1 MSVKQLPEKWLYVA
15 ALLLLFPALLINL
28 GLMTF
33 IDDEAIRSLVALEM
47 KLSGNYIA
55 PTLHG
60 EFYYNKPPLYN
71 WFLLLFFNAFGQI
84 NEFTARLSTLFCL
97 LGYAA
102 TVYYY
107 FRKHFDARTAFL
119 NAFFLITCGRILFWD
134 SLLGLIDIGF
144 SWITF
149 TLFMVIFH
157 EFERGNWRKLFLL
170 SYLLTAAGFM
180 MKGLPA
186 VVFQGTTL
194 LVWFVLKGQF
204 RRLFS
209 VWHFV
214 GGVLFLAI
222 VGAYYF
228 AYHQYNS
235 LENVFTTLFS
245 ESSKRTVVQFGW
257 WKTVL
262 HFFTFPFEMV
272 YHFLPWSLMI
282 LYCLR
287 KDFLQR
293 LREHPLML
301 FNAVAF
307 LANILIYWTSPEVYP
322 RYLLML
328 NPLLFS
334 MFLYLHP
341 LHEAA
346 RTWQYKTIQVFLLS
360 FCIGIAGL
368 SFLPLFLER
377 TQGIPYLALKT
388 LPLIVALVLA
398 TYWMFRAPDRR
409 LLLTVFI
416 LLIFR
421 IGFNWFVLPDRHA
434 EDFGTRCRSTTIE
447 AGKLFPDRLMYVYKD
462 IDMQPTTSFYLTN
475 ARKKIIPV
483 VREMTDSS
491 ALYIIN
497 PGETPGLDYQ
507 KVGEFLVRHG
517 ERTYDVGQIP
527 YPKTP
532 DDK

>member
-1 MSVKQLPEKWLYVA
+1 MPFKQLPEKWLYA
-15 ALLLLFPALLINL
+15 AAILLLFPALLINL
-28 GLMTF
+28 GMMTF

-47 KLSGNYIA
+47 KLSGNYIT
-55 PTLHG
+55 PTIHG
-60 EFYYNKPPLYN
+60 AFYYNKPPLYN
-71 WFLLLFFNAFGQI
+71 WFLLLFFNAFGQVS
-84 NEFTARLSTLFCL
+84 EWTARVPTLVCL

-102 TVYYY
+102 TVYAY

-144 SWITF
+144 SWIIF
-149 TLFMVIFH
+149 TLFMVIFR
-157 EFERGNWRKLFLL
+157 EFERGNWRRLFLI
-170 SYLLTAAGFM
+170 SYLLTAAGFL

-194 LVWFVLKGQF
+194 LVWFIVKGQF

-209 VWHFV
+209 IWHFA
-214 GGVLFLAI
+214 GGALFLAVI
-222 VGAYYF
+222 GAYYF

-235 LENVFTTLFS
+235 LENVFATLFS

-262 HFFTFPFEMV
+262 HFFSFPFEMV

-287 KDFLQR
+287 KDLMQR
-293 LREHPLML
+293 LREHPILL

-307 LANILIYWTSPEVYP
+307 LSNILIYWTSPEVYP

-334 MFLYLHP
+334 IFLYFHP
-341 LHEAA
+341 LNEAA
-346 RTWQYKTIQVFLLS
+346 RSWQYKTIRVVVVGLCAGIAALS
-360 FCIGIAGL
+360 F
-368 SFLPLFLER
+368 SPLFLER
-377 TQGIPYLALKT
+377 TQGVAYLWLKT
-388 LPLIVALVLA
+388 LPLALSLVVL
-398 TYWMFRAPDRR
+398 TYGMFRQPK
-409 LLLTVFI
+409 LLLPLAVLV

-421 IGFNWFVLPDRHA
+421 IGFNWFVLPDRLA
-434 EDFGTRCRSTTIE
+434 EDFGTRCRSTSTA
-447 AGKLFPDRLMYVYKD
+447 AGSLFPERPMYVFKE
-462 IDMQPTTSFYLTN
+462 IDMQPTNSFYLTN
-475 ARKKIIPV
+475 ARGKIIPIV
-483 VREMTDSS
+483 EEMKDSS

-497 PGETPGLDYQ
+497 PGETPGLTYQ
-507 KVGEFLVRHG
+507 KLGEFLVRHG
-517 ERTYDVGQIP
+517 KRTYDIGQL
-527 YPKTP
+527 YPKIP

>member
-1 MSVKQLPEKWLYVA
+1 MKSLSEKWLFIA
-15 ALLLLFPALLINL
+15 AILLLFPALLINL
-28 GLMTF
+28 GMMTF

-47 KLSGNYIA
+47 KLSGNYFA

-71 WFLLLFFNAFGQI
+71 WFLLLFFNAFGSVS
-84 NEFTARLSTLFCL
+84 ELTARIPTLICL

-107 FRKHFDARTAFL
+107 FRKHFDARTALL

-149 TLFMVIFH
+149 VLFMVIFH
-157 EFERGNWRKLFLL
+157 ESERGNWRRLFLL
-170 SYLLTAAGFM
+170 SYLLTAAGFL

-194 LVWFVLKGQF
+194 LVWFIWKGQF

-214 GGVLFLAI
+214 GGALFIAI

-235 LENVFTTLFS
+235 LENVFATLFS

-262 HFFTFPFEMV
+262 HCFTFPFEMV

-282 LYCLR
+282 IYCLR
-287 KDFLQR
+287 KDVWQR
-293 LREHPLML
+293 LRAHPLMV

-307 LANILIYWTSPEVYP
+307 LSNILIYWTSPEVYP

-334 MFLYLHP
+334 IFLYLHP
-341 LHEAA
+341 LHAQE
-346 RTWQYKTIQVFLLS
+346 RTWQYKIIQGSLVVFCLL
-360 FCIGIAGL
+360 FAGL

-377 TQGIPYLALKT
+377 TQGVAYLWLKA
-388 LPLIVALVLA
+388 LPLAIAMALLS
-398 TYWMFRAPDRR
+398 YWMITQPAQR
-409 LLLTVFI
+409 LLLTVLV
-416 LLIFR
+416 LLVFR
-421 IGFNWFVLPDRHA
+421 IGFNWFVLPDRLA
-434 EDFGTRCRSTTIE
+434 EDYGTRCRSTTIE
-447 AGKLFPDRLMYVYKD
+447 AGKLFPDRPMYVYKD
-462 IDMQPTTSFYLTN
+462 IDMQPTSSFYLTN
-475 ARKKIIPV
+475 ARGKIIPIV
-483 VREMTDSS
+483 QEMQDST

-497 PGETPGLDYQ
+497 PGETPGLTYE

-517 ERTYDVGQIP
+517 QRTYEVGSLP
-527 YPKTP
+527 YPKIP